1 MGMIAMLKD
10 VLLMGD
16 AWNGG
21 WWMRCVILRD
31 GGRADGEVVRGISGG
46 GGRTSGVVVG
56 GGVEGKVWN
65 GGSWGMMRE
74 ECEAV
79 QKYRNGLSRF
89 QSPRD
94 VSEVTFANRSN
105 RTLAAPVV

>member
-1 MGMIAMLKD
+1 MGMVAMLKY
-10 VLLMGD
+10 VLLMGG

-21 WWMRCVILRD
+21 WWVRWVILRD
-31 GGRADGEVVRGISGG
+31 GGRADGEVVRGIGGG
-46 GGRTSGVVVG
+46 GGRTWGVVVG

-79 QKYRNGLSRF
+79 QKYSNGFSRF

-94 VSEVTFANRSN
+94 VSEVTVANRSN
-105 RTLAAPVV
+105 RTRAALVV